1 MIRTSHAIKLDI
13 ADAWLAFAVAKRED
27 DAVASNA
34 ALQQLIDLE
43 IELHT
48 VEAAR
53 PRPEL

>member
-1 MIRTSHAIKLDI
+1 MSRTSHAIKLDM
-13 ADAWLAFAVAKRED
+13 ADAWLAFAIAKRED

-43 IELHT
+43 TELHT

-53 PRPEL
+53 PRPE